1 MPVAPVIATRWSTPT
16 SSRFLHTEKPNEFF
30 CESFSLRL
38 MWLSV
43 SSGSLLEAQGIRV
56 LSYPQYCRYRSL
68 QRRIQEG
75 ARSQEIQDRHVL
87 ALGGVKAP
95 PTTRLMYCRDTFSH
109 PTLECSSNFS
119 WQFSECFTSH
129 TSEEFDISQS
139 FFFGCLVRFG
149 HISIRCLCP
158 AGCPSLS
165 LRGRPRKRRGRDGK
179 DSPTSSQSETWIDKM
194 KVCLQKRQ
202 IQGDRYSST

>member
-1 MPVAPVIATRWSTPT
+1 
-16 SSRFLHTEKPNEFF
+16 
-30 CESFSLRL
+30 

-43 SSGSLLEAQGIRV
+43 SSGPLLEAQGIRV

-75 ARSQEIQDRHVL
+75 ARSPEIQDRHVL

-109 PTLECSSNFS
+109 PMLESSSNFS
-119 WQFSECFTSH
+119 WQFSECFTSR
-129 TSEEFDISQS
+129 TGEGFDISV
-139 FFFGCLVRFG
+139 FFILSVWCVLVS
-149 HISIRCLCP
+149 ISIRCLCP

-194 KVCLQKRQ
+194 KVGLQERQ
-202 IQGDRYSST
+202 IKGDRYKVHVRETDCTTKLTVV